1 MGCIQDKIQDT
12 FADRSFDW
20 VYLLEKKRWE
30 PLRRLFE
37 IRAETS
43 KQQHKKSGDLPI
55 HEMLKYPG
63 IPFDIVQLCLNCY
76 TGAALI
82 ENSVGELPFV
92 IAIHNKLEVK
102 RLQMIIEANP
112 AQVCSQRC
120 KAVHELPLHM
130 LLKRQKPINMV
141 LFELILKSFRD
152 ATKQTD
158 ISYLSGL
165 IPLQLACKFNTNKKI
180 IIALTEA
187 YPAGAA
193 KTLPGFK
200 SLVQWAFKTIKNL
213 QDQIK
218 FYR

>member
-1 MGCIQDKIQDT
+1 MGCIQDA
-12 FADRSFDW
+12 FADHSFDW
-20 VYLLEKKRWE
+20 IYLLEKKRWE

-55 HEMLKYPG
+55 HEMLKYPD

-92 IAIHNKLEVK
+92 IAIRNKLEDK

-120 KAVHELPLHM
+120 EAVNELPLHM
-130 LLKRQKPINMV
+130 LLKHRKPINMV
-141 LFELILKSFRD
+141 LFDLILKSFRD
-152 ATKQTD
+152 ATKQKD
-158 ISYLSGL
+158 VSGL
-165 IPLQLACKFNTNKKI
+165 IPLQLACKMNTNKKI

-193 KTLPGFK
+193 ETLPGFK
-200 SLVQWAFKTIKNL
+200 SLVQ
-213 QDQIK
+213 
-218 FYR
+218 